1 MSSTTTRA
9 DAPIAV
15 LGAGVAGAAA
25 AARLVE
31 AGLPVQVFD
40 KGRGPG
46 GRCSTRRSET
56 ASEPGFD
63 HGAQY
68 FTARGPRLRARC
80 ADWSA
85 SGSVQSWKGPFLRRN
100 ADGWQEEQPST
111 TRWVGVPGMNQLPR
125 LLLASAPTRFEARV
139 VTLLPGGRLELA
151 SGEILGPF
159 RLILLTLPP
168 SQAAALVEDS
178 PALATA
184 AAGVAMVP
192 CITWMVRLAGVDPV
206 KASAFR
212 DATDEVGWIAREA
225 SKPGRDGS
233 SGWVVQMSP
242 AASTRWLESD
252 EATWRARMEPALA
265 EALGRAPVATHSAF
279 HRWRFAQRDDAPE
292 SHPSNAASPEVLDLD
307 RGWGLGGDWLRGG
320 RIEAA
325 FDSGEALA
333 ERAIAALG

>member
-85 SGSVQSWKGPFLRRN
+85 R
-100 ADGWQEEQPST
+100 
-111 TRWVGVPGMNQLPR
+111 
-125 LLLASAPTRFEARV
+125 ASS
-139 VTLLPGGRLELA
+139 A
-151 SGEILGPF
+151 SG
-159 RLILLTLPP
+159 
-168 SQAAALVEDS
+168 
-178 PALATA
+178 
-184 AAGVAMVP
+184 
-192 CITWMVRLAGVDPV
+192 PV
-206 KASAFR
+206 
-212 DATDEVGWIAREA
+212 V
-225 SKPGRDGS
+225 
-233 SGWVVQMSP
+233 
-242 AASTRWLESD
+242 AAS
-252 EATWRARMEPALA
+252 
-265 EALGRAPVATHSAF
+265 
-279 HRWRFAQRDDAPE
+279 
-292 SHPSNAASPEVLDLD
+292 
-307 RGWGLGGDWLRGG
+307 
-320 RIEAA
+320 
-325 FDSGEALA
+325 
-333 ERAIAALG
+333 